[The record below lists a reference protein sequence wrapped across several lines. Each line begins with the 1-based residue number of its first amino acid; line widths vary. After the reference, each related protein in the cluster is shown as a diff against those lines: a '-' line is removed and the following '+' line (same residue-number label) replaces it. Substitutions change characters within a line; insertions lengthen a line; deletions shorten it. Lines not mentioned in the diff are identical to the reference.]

1 MSVEPFM
8 YGPPKPS
15 PTPPRSRANPAPN
28 ANPARWATPSTSDRQ
43 MAVSATAVSTANK
56 PGAGWT
62 VLAQK

>member
-1 MSVEPFM
+1 MSLEPFM

-15 PTPPRSRANPAPN
+15 PTPQMTRANPVPN
-28 ANPARWATPSTSDRQ
+28 AKHARWATPSTSERQ

-62 VLAQK
+62 MLAQK